1 MMMTTKRVLSLKNVI
16 HRKRLQESLSK
27 SSVKLSKNQKRLRNR
42 QVRLL
47 WTETAMMKM
56 ITSMMIQWLLLSVKT
71 ASRQI

>member
-1 MMMTTKRVLSLKNVI
+1 MMTTKRVLSLKNVI